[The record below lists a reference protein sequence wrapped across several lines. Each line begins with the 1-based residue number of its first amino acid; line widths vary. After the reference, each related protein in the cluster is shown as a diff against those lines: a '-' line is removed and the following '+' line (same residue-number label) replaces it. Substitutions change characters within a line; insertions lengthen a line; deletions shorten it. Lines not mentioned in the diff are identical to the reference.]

1 MSLRDLLNDTLE
13 SAKSGVR
20 SFLTK
25 PRQSLA
31 NNQVLQKAAY
41 YTPDVARNIS
51 DFVKGTNNPVTSARS
66 LMGEAGK
73 IRNPIVR
80 STAQLGLYPVTQGSR
95 IVQGTRDVAANIPE
109 AVSNLSNN
117 QKFDPALSKILE
129 GLGETATG
137 MFNLTPMGAGFNAAF
152 SGGSGAVGA
161 SANKK
166 NPVTGAIEAFANEKT
181 PSQAIAPK
189 LAEKYPLAAAG
200 ADILAG
206 VLADK
211 GLTKGKKT
219 LDFVQKVRNI
229 NPRSWVSVDPQRPG
243 WKIPVKNL
251 IKYAKGEYSA
261 GRIDDDA
268 KAVLKFLQKNPE
280 YAFLSEQLNKPKT
293 RLEPGFINFSAEV
306 GGADDNLL
314 GEARKYK
321 SAEEF
326 LDRYKR
332 VYHQTSPENASKIE
346 IEGFRTDLKGSG
358 GSDFL
363 PEGVNTKSSD
373 VEIPL
378 RGRGSQME
386 VFISKKANVRGVENR
401 GEATKLIIE
410 NDPTGE
416 YEKMVDEIDR
426 VENFAAREFD
436 RLDEEFYSQK
446 GLIRKPGWRDEV
458 SAKQKKI
465 LDDANVKVRE
475 LAARARSRAA
485 EVLRKQGIDVL
496 YIRDDVGGWTNKL
509 HTDNYIVLDPKALKT
524 KSQLIDIWNQAKD
537 SEVSM
542 SIKPNE
548 SIPKGTG
555 KVQLPKQREVL
566 PNIKGP
572 EPSVLDTKQPLPQL
586 EKNRIQ
592 SLSQQQGSQ
601 PYDDI
606 ITEAKKQIGSLPEEE
621 PKSLKQ
627 TLDNIYTQWVDRYNP
642 IVKVSREAK
651 KTLKAQGAELR
662 PEYDPEY
669 LVRRL
674 TGAGGIADA
683 RFRRELEPII
693 NKADELGIDKADLD
707 IYLVNRRTAGFGKIG
722 REVKGSDPQKAG
734 QVVSALESKYGDNI
748 KSVAQQLYDYQNKG
762 FQEMVDAGFIS
773 PETAKLIRKEN
784 PDYVPFQRVMDEV
797 DNYLGLP
804 TRKTM
809 QGTQPIKKLEGS
821 EKQILSPVE
830 EIIANTFKQR
840 AAIEKNRVARS
851 IVDLQKVAPNLGFAK
866 AAESGTDTITVWNN
880 GKKEFWKVGQEI
892 ADTAKGINEENMN
905 TLLKI
910 FTAPAS
916 LLRQGATGRNPEFML
931 PNMVRDQLDA
941 GITSKYG
948 YIPFVDYLRGLKSM
962 LLDDDIY
969 RAWENSGAKIDL
981 GELSG
986 RKAINQRFSEATG
999 KGGLFKWLGDV
1010 LDTAGTFSEQ
1020 PTRVGL
1026 FKRAYEK
1033 TRNPLIAAMES
1044 RDATVDFARMGS
1056 KMKVANSMIPF
1067 LNVGVQGFDK
1077 LIRSVKNNPSK
1088 VALNAA
1094 IYGVLPAVT
1103 VTAYN
1108 LLNHPEEYAEIPQY
1122 EKDSNFVLVNGR
1134 NPDGT
1139 VAYVALPKGNVIP
1152 VITNPIENFMSFVA
1166 GTNKQKFSE
1175 FALQFVSSA
1184 LPVIGDGQSVKEIA
1198 VKTVGSNL
1206 PQLVKP
1212 ITENLVNKSFYKYDA
1227 KKEQSKE
1234 IVPFYLQEKEPYQ
1247 QAYEFTPGL
1256 YKTIGAVLNVSP
1268 LQVQNAME
1276 GYLAGYAKIPANI
1289 FESITKIK
1297 EGREVSP
1304 NEKPL
1309 LRRFFKQTYPSS
1321 NVKKEEKPST
1331 SLMQRVLPK
1340 SEAAMATEQDIKD
1353 IKKSVKETGKQAN
1366 VGDTI
1371 LFKDGETVKS
1381 VKSNIKPPELT
1392 KNNELNK
1399 KILAEYKSDVSDYV
1413 DYVMYLYKT
1422 GKITQDQAGKELD
1435 KVKAINK
1442 AISSATATKK
1452 ASKAKKV
1459 NFSKIAE
1466 QTLKPVKVQTS
1477 TPRLRTQ
1484 DVLEDF
1490 AKLKAKAPK
1499 IEVPEIKKGKK

>member
-73 IRNPIVR
+73 IKNPIVR

-109 AVSNLSNN
+109 AVSNLGNN
-117 QKFDPALSKILE
+117 QKFDPALSKILV

-161 SANKK
+161 LANKK

-189 LAEKYPLAAAG
+189 LAEKYPLMSAG

-219 LDFVQKVRNI
+219 LEFVQKVRNI

-293 RLEPGFINFSAEV
+293 RLEPGFINF
-306 GGADDNLL
+306 GAD
-314 GEARKYK
+314 
-321 SAEEF
+321 
-326 LDRYKR
+326 
-332 VYHQTSPENASKIE
+332 
-346 IEGFRTDLKGSG
+346 
-358 GSDFL
+358 
-363 PEGVNTKSSD
+363 
-373 VEIPL
+373 
-378 RGRGSQME
+378 
-386 VFISKKANVRGVENR
+386 
-401 GEATKLIIE
+401 
-410 NDPTGE
+410 
-416 YEKMVDEIDR
+416 
-426 VENFAAREFD
+426 
-436 RLDEEFYSQK
+436 
-446 GLIRKPGWRDEV
+446 IR
-458 SAKQKKI
+458 S
-465 LDDANVKVRE
+465 
-475 LAARARSRAA
+475 
-485 EVLRKQGIDVL
+485 
-496 YIRDDVGGWTNKL
+496 
-509 HTDNYIVLDPKALKT
+509 
-524 KSQLIDIWNQAKD
+524 
-537 SEVSM
+537 
-542 SIKPNE
+542 
-548 SIPKGTG
+548 KGTG
-555 KVQLPKQREVL
+555 KVQLPKQKEVL

-572 EPSVLDTKQPLPQL
+572 EPSVLDTKQPVSQL
-586 EKNRIQ
+586 EKNQIQ

-642 IVKVSREAK
+642 IVKVSQEAK

-707 IYLVNRRTAGFGKIG
+707 IYLVNRRMTGFGKIG
-722 REVKGSDPQKAG
+722 REVKGADPQKAG

-773 PETAKLIRKEN
+773 PDTAKLIRKEN

-866 AAESGTDTITVWNN
+866 SAESGADTITVWSN

-892 ADTAKGINEENMN
+892 ADTAKGLNEENMN

-969 RAWENSGAKIDL
+969 KAWENSGAKIDL

-999 KGGLFKWLGDV
+999 KGGLFKWLGDA

-1033 TRNPLIAAMES
+1033 TKNPLIAAMES

-1256 YKTIGAVLNVSP
+1256 YKAIGAVLNVSP

-1321 NVKKEEKPST
+1321 SVKKEEKPST

-1353 IKKSVKETGKQAN
+1353 IKKSVKETGKQVN

-1399 KILAEYKSDVSDYV
+1399 KIIAEYKSDISDYV